1 MPYLINLLVMKMN
14 EKKEEEEKKFTTISI
29 PTSLFEKIKERIKG
43 TGFTSV
49 SSYVT
54 YVLRELLAE
63 KEEEEEPFTKEDEER
78 IKARLRALGY
88 ID

>member
-1 MPYLINLLVMKMN
+1 MSEDKR
-14 EKKEEEEKKFTTISI
+14 KFTTVSI
-29 PTSLFEKIKERIKG
+29 PTPLFDKVKDRIED

-54 YVLRELLAE
+54 YVLREVITE
-63 KEEEEEPFTKEDEER
+63 DVEEEEEPFTPEDEER
-78 IKARLRALGY
+78 VKERLRALGY

>member
-1 MPYLINLLVMKMN
+1 M
-14 EKKEEEEKKFTTISI
+14 EDAEEKEFTKISI
-29 PTSLFEKIKERIKG
+29 PTALFKKIKEMIKDR
-43 TGFTSV
+43 GFPSV

-54 YVLRELLAE
+54 YVLKELIE
-63 KEEEEEPFTKEDEER
+63 DEEEETKETFTKEDEEK

>member
-1 MPYLINLLVMKMN
+1 MTSLKKRP
-14 EKKEEEEKKFTTISI
+14 EKRSKWKKFTTVSI
-29 PTSLFEKIKERIKG
+29 PRPLFKKVQERIKG

-54 YVLRELLAE
+54 YVLREIVAEEGE
-63 KEEEEEPFTKEDEER
+63 KEVGEAFSKEDEER
-78 IKARLRALGY
+78 VKARLRALGY

>member
-1 MPYLINLLVMKMN
+1 MN
-14 EKKEEEEKKFTTISI
+14 KEREKQSKRKKFTTVSI
-29 PTSLFEKIKERIKG
+29 PTPLFKKVEERIKG

-54 YVLRELLAE
+54 YVLREIVA
-63 KEEEEEPFTKEDEER
+63 EEEEVEQPFTKEDEER
-78 IKARLRALGY
+78 VKARLRALGY

>member
-1 MPYLINLLVMKMN
+1 MP
-14 EKKEEEEKKFTTISI
+14 KKGKSEEEKKKFTTVSI
-29 PTSLFEKIKERIKG
+29 PSPLFKKVEERIKG

-54 YVLRELLAE
+54 YVLREIIA
-63 KEEEEEPFTKEDEER
+63 EEEEEEELFSEEDKERVKE
-78 IKARLRALGY
+78 RLRALGY

>member
-1 MPYLINLLVMKMN
+1 MQ
-14 EKKEEEEKKFTTISI
+14 EKKKGRFTTVSI
-29 PTSLFEKIKERIKG
+29 PRPLFNKLRKQIEG

-54 YVLRELLAE
+54 YVLREIIAE
-63 KEEEEEPFTKEDEER
+63 RREEEERAFTKEDEEAV
-78 IKARLRALGY
+78 KKRLRALGY

>member
-1 MPYLINLLVMKMN
+1 LT
-14 EKKEEEEKKFTTISI
+14 EKEEKKKFTTVSI
-29 PTSLFEKIKERIKG
+29 PAPLFKKVEERIKG

-54 YVLRELLAE
+54 YVLREIIAE
-63 KEEEEEPFTKEDEER
+63 KEEEEEPFSEEDKERVKE
-78 IKARLRALGY
+78 RLRALGY

>member
-1 MPYLINLLVMKMN
+1 MV
-14 EKKEEEEKKFTTISI
+14 EKKKGRFTTVSI
-29 PTSLFEKIKERIKG
+29 PKPLFNKVRKQIEG

-54 YVLRELLAE
+54 YVLREIIAE
-63 KEEEEEPFTKEDEER
+63 RKGEEEEAFTKEDEEAV
-78 IKARLRALGY
+78 KKRLRALGY

>member
-1 MPYLINLLVMKMN
+1 M
-14 EKKEEEEKKFTTISI
+14 EKKERKEKEKFVEVLI
-29 PTSLFEKIKERIKG
+29 PVSLFKKIEERVRG
-43 TGFTSV
+43 TDFSSV

-54 YVLRELLAE
+54 YVLKEVLS
-63 KEEEEEPFTKEDEER
+63 EEEEETFTKEDEEK

>member
-1 MPYLINLLVMKMN
+1 MSPKS
-14 EKKEEEEKKFTTISI
+14 KKEKARKFTTVSI
-29 PTSLFEKIKERIKG
+29 PTPLFKKIEERIKD

-54 YVLRELLAE
+54 YVLREIVA
-63 KEEEEEPFTKEDEER
+63 EEEEETEEPFTKEDEER
-78 IKARLRALGY
+78 VKARLRALGY

>member
-1 MPYLINLLVMKMN
+1 MA
-14 EKKEEEEKKFTTISI
+14 EEKKFTSVSI
-29 PTSLFEKIKERIKG
+29 PVPLFRKVEERIKG

-54 YVLRELLAE
+54 YVLREIMAE
-63 KEEEEEPFTKEDEER
+63 EDRKDDDQQPFSKEDEER
-78 IKARLRALGY
+78 VKDRLRALGY

>member
-1 MPYLINLLVMKMN
+1 MN
-14 EKKEEEEKKFTTISI
+14 KKKNISGKGLTNVLI
-29 PTSLFEKIKERIKG
+29 PTPLYEKIKERIKG

-49 SSYVT
+49 SNYVT

-63 KEEEEEPFTKEDEER
+63 KEKAEEPFTENDKEK
-78 IKARLRALGY
+78 IKDRLRALGY

>member
-1 MPYLINLLVMKMN
+1 MN
-14 EKKEEEEKKFTTISI
+14 KKKSTSGKESTNVPI
-29 PTSLFEKIKERIKG
+29 PTPLYERIKERIKG

-54 YVLRELLAE
+54 YVLRELLT
-63 KEEEEEPFTKEDEER
+63 EEGKAEEPFTEDDKEK
-78 IKARLRALGY
+78 IKDRLRALGY

>member
-1 MPYLINLLVMKMN
+1 MAES
-14 EKKEEEEKKFTTISI
+14 EKTTKRKKFTTISI
-29 PTSLFEKIKERIKG
+29 PTPLFKKIRERIKG

-54 YVLRELLAE
+54 YVLREIVAE

-78 IKARLRALGY
+78 IKNRLRALGY

>member
-1 MPYLINLLVMKMN
+1 MTEP
-14 EKKEEEEKKFTTISI
+14 EKTKHKKFTTISI
-29 PTSLFEKIKERIKG
+29 PTPLFEKVKKRIKG

-54 YVLRELLAE
+54 YVLREILAE

>member
-1 MPYLINLLVMKMN
+1 MG
-14 EKKEEEEKKFTTISI
+14 KKERKEKEKFAEVLI
-29 PTSLFEKIKERIKG
+29 PMSLFNKIEERIKG
-43 TGFTSV
+43 TGFSSV

-54 YVLRELLAE
+54 YVLKEVLS
-63 KEEEEEPFTKEDEER
+63 EEEVETFTKEDEEK

>member
-1 MPYLINLLVMKMN
+1 MSA
-14 EKKEEEEKKFTTISI
+14 EKEIKEKKKFTTISI
-29 PTSLFEKIKERIKG
+29 PAPLFEKIKERIKG

-63 KEEEEEPFTKEDEER
+63 KEEEEAPFTKEDEEK